1 MICFPNAK
9 INLGLHVINK
19 RDDGFHNIE
28 TVFLPVGFSDM
39 LECVENKSYSR
50 QQKCVFVS
58 HGLAV
63 SGKVSDNLVVKAYH
77 MLDAAFDLAPVL
89 VHLNKMIPMG
99 AGLGGGSSDAA
110 CMIKL
115 LNGLFE
121 LKLSMDEMENYAAK
135 LGSDCAFFIRNQSAY
150 LFGKGH
156 ELEPFSVNLTGHY
169 LVLVNTGAHSNTALA
184 YKHAQR
190 RDLFD
195 PTNNLKHILK
205 KPVSTWKNGL
215 VNDFEAS
222 VFKSIPELHQVKEW
236 LYAQGAE
243 YASMSGSGA
252 CMFGL
257 FSEKPKLKGTW
268 KESVVFEEPIK
279 SKNSK

>member
-28 TVFLPVGFSDM
+28 TVFLPVGFSDV
-39 LECVENKSYSR
+39 LECVENKNYSR

-63 SGKVSDNLVVKAYH
+63 SGKASDNLVVKAYH
-77 MLDAAFDLAPVL
+77 MLDAAFNLPPVL
-89 VHLNKMIPMG
+89 VHLNKIIPMG

-110 CMIKL
+110 YMIKL

-121 LKLSMDEMENYAAK
+121 LKLAVGEMENYAAK
-135 LGSDCAFFIRNQSAY
+135 LGSDCAFFIANKPAY
-150 LFGKGH
+150 LLGKGH
-156 ELEPFSVNLTGHY
+156 ELESFFINLAGYY

-195 PTNNLKHILK
+195 RNNNLKHILQ
-205 KPVSTWKNGL
+205 KPVLTWKDTL

-222 VFKSIPELHQVKEW
+222 VFKSIPELYKVKKW
-236 LYAQGAE
+236 LYTQGAE

-252 CMFGL
+252 SMFGL

-268 KESVVFEEPIK
+268 KEFVVFEEPLK
-279 SKNSK
+279 SKNSG